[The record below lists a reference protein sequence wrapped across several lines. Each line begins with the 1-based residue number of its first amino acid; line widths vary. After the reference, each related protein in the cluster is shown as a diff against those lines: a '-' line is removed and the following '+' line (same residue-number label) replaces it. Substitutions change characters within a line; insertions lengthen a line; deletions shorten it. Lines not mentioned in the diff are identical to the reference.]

1 MRIYIHSVYDTAYKY
16 KDILAKY
23 NYEHIRVVNEKE
35 LKYCEEDTEYVNLNN
50 FIYHDYITINSL
62 EDLENLIRDLEIE
75 VIISRSNDFLE
86 IEIYDD
92 YRE

>member
-1 MRIYIHSVYDTAYKY
+1 MRIYIHSVNNTAYEY

-23 NYEHIRVVNEKE
+23 NYEHIAVDKKE
-35 LKYCEEDTEYVNLNN
+35 LSLCDNDEQANYYDFAYN
-50 FIYHDYITINSL
+50 DYITLNSL
-62 EDLENLIRDLEIE
+62 EELENLIKDLKID
-75 VIISRSNDFLE
+75 IILSRNNDFLE